1 MELAAP
7 FGTGK
12 PGRLIVAAIS
22 AVFTISYVANLLGE
36 DEDWLLELSIDMF
49 PEDGRL
55 WVYGVGEDG
64 VTAFTED
71 GIENLRQIIV
81 DERTA
86 GRAPPSIKPAK

>member
-1 MELAAP
+1 
-7 FGTGK
+7 
-12 PGRLIVAAIS
+12 VAAIHPS
-22 AVFTISYVANLLGE
+22 HDRLRRKPAPRGRRLAARAVDRHVPRIK
-36 DEDWLLELSIDMF
+36 DD
-49 PEDGRL
+49 RL